1 MSVAG
6 HVSRRGAVWAPLLAR
21 LRAGHGR
28 VVLIAG
34 ETGSGKSVLVDDLRK
49 AHDGVLYAAA
59 DESAE
64 VFPLRLLADALD
76 QSMATT
82 SLTTLSADELVF
94 AVEERCTGGPVVLVL
109 EDLQWADRTTVAAWR
124 RLAALT
130 TRRPLLLVG
139 TAGPAPRRP
148 DVQRLNDATRDH
160 AGLVVELGPLTDDEA
175 RALAGPDAREVDLSR
190 AGGNPRYVKELAAAG
205 GALSDALVAVI
216 GRRLGYLDLDSLLL
230 LGAAALLGPAFDVR
244 ELAMVTGRPVTAI
257 VHAIAEAR
265 AAGLLAPTRDDR
277 LAFRHGV
284 IHQVLV
290 EQMPGSVR
298 LALHRQFA
306 EVLAGHGAPL
316 ATVARHLLAVPGA
329 VDAWV
334 GRWLADLPEA
344 TLHGELE
351 VAASLLERVIGA
363 PHAVEPQRTRLAARL
378 VSVLFAL
385 GRDAEVEPV
394 ALDVLRNAT
403 DPELRATIWMR
414 RLRAVS
420 RLAKHEQALRIVAA
434 ALEDSVLPGGLRARI
449 RAWSAVVLFKDGR
462 PDEARRQALLALA
475 QGQSS
480 DPVATAYARHALSHL
495 ERGAMA
501 LAHVDAG
508 LAALDAESDG
518 DPDAVE
524 VRLLLLDNR
533 LAHLNNLG
541 RHEEF
546 EAAVG
551 EVLELAERAGP
562 NAAARLLW
570 AAAMGSYDFGAWDEA
585 LARLDALPAAV
596 DTARLV
602 GRHGLAAL
610 IAAHREDWPAM
621 QRHAYDGD
629 QVPIT
634 AGDARIFTGY
644 LVAAHAMR
652 AEADGDRERA
662 VRELSVWL
670 DRRIGRIGLSERYM
684 WLPSLVRLAL
694 SVDDRETADAAVA
707 AAQEDAA
714 RPGALAM
721 QIAAADLCLAQR
733 TDDVP
738 ALRRVAEA
746 YRRHGWPLGAALALE
761 EAAVRLAAGG
771 DLDGGR
777 AALNDAALGYAAVG
791 ATWDLRR
798 AGARL
803 RALGVRRGPRGGP
816 GRTGAR
822 AATGWDALTPTER
835 RIAELVSYGRSN
847 PDIAEELF
855 LSRRTVQTHVSHILA
870 KLKLRSRGEIIRES
884 ARSIARRD
892 GMGAG
897 ALGGSGGGSVA
908 ADGRPGGPPPGA
920 DSG

>member
-1 MSVAG
+1 MS
-6 HVSRRGAVWAPLLAR
+6 
-21 LRAGHGR
+21 LRAGQGR
-28 VVLIAG
+28 AVLITG
-34 ETGSGKSVLVDDLRK
+34 ETGSGKSLLVADLREL
-49 AHDGVLYAAA
+49 HNELLFAAA

-64 VFPLRLLADALD
+64 MFPLRLLADALGR
-76 QSMATT
+76 STAAT
-82 SLTTLSADELVF
+82 SLTTLSADDLVI
-94 AVEERCTGGPVVLVL
+94 AVEERCAAGPVVIVL
-109 EDLQWADRTTVAAWR
+109 EDLQWADRATVAAWR

-130 TRRPLLLVG
+130 TSRPLLMVG
-139 TAGPAPRRP
+139 TAAPAPHRP
-148 DVQRLNDATRDH
+148 DVQRLGDAARDH
-160 AGLVVELGPLTDDEA
+160 GGLVIELGPLSDAEV
-175 RALAGPDAREVDLSR
+175 REVAGPDADGLDVSA

-205 GALSDALVAVI
+205 GVVSDTLVATI

-230 LGAAALLGPAFDVR
+230 LGMAALLGPAFDVG
-244 ELAMVTGRPVTAI
+244 ELALVTGRPVTAI
-257 VHAIAEAR
+257 VHSVAEAR
-265 AAGLLAPTRDDR
+265 GAGLLAPTGDDR

-284 IHQVLV
+284 IHQVLI

-334 GRWLADLPEA
+334 GKWLTDLPEA
-344 TLHGELE
+344 ALYAELE
-351 VAASLLERVIGA
+351 VAAALIERVISVRDGIAWTRPEGRAA
-363 PHAVEPQRTRLAARL
+363 PHAGEPQRIRLAARL
-378 VSVLFAL
+378 VAVLFAL
-385 GRDAEVEPV
+385 GRDAEIEPV
-394 ALDVLRNAT
+394 AVDVLRSTA
-403 DPELRATIWMR
+403 DRELRATIWMR

-434 ALEDSVLPGGLRARI
+434 ALEDTSLPGGRHARI

-508 LAALDAESDG
+508 LAALDSESDG
-518 DPDAVE
+518 DPDAFE

-546 EAAVG
+546 EAAVA
-551 EVLELAERAGP
+551 EVLELVERAGP
-562 NAAARLLW
+562 TAAARLLW
-570 AAAMGSYDFGAWDEA
+570 AAAMGSYDFGAWEEA
-585 LARLDALPAAV
+585 LSRLDALPATL
-596 DTARLV
+596 DSARLV

-610 IAAHREDWPAM
+610 IAAHREDWPTM
-621 QRHAYDGD
+621 QRHARDGD

-634 AGDARIFTGY
+634 AGDGRIFGGY

-662 VRELSVWL
+662 VRELSVWI

-694 SVDDRETADAAVA
+694 SVDDQETADAAVA

-721 QIAAADLCLAQR
+721 QVAAADLCLAQR

-738 ALRRVAEA
+738 ALQRVAEA
-746 YRRHGWPLGAALALE
+746 YRRHGWPLGGALALE
-761 EAAVRLAAGG
+761 EAAVRLATGG
-771 DLDGGR
+771 DLDGAR
-777 AALNDAALGYAAVG
+777 AALNDAALGYAAIG

-803 RALGVRRGPRGGP
+803 RALGVRRGPRGGA
-816 GRTGAR
+816 GRTGNR
-822 AATGWDALTPTER
+822 AATGWEALTPTER

-884 ARSIARRD
+884 ARSISRRD

-897 ALGGSGGGSVA
+897 ALGGSGGGA
-908 ADGRPGGPPPGA
+908 APGDGRPGGPSTGP
-920 DSG
+920 DSR